1 MFDVPDAGL
10 FFDKARAAGVLLF
23 RYTPTRIRAVFHRGV
38 NADDARTAAAAVRD
52 TYMAVE

>member
-1 MFDVPDAGL
+1 MPDANL

-38 NADDARTAAAAVRD
+38 NDEDARTAAAAVRE
-52 TYMAVE
+52 TYLTVE